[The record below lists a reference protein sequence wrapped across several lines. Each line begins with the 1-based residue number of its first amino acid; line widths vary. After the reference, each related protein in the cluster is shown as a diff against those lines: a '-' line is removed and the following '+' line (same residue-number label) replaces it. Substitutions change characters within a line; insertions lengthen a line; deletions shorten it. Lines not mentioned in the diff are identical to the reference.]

1 MRWSMFSAIV
11 LITIQMSGLALGQ
24 SAPSS
29 EIAPVGKLR
38 SGTIEIQ
45 VVSGVAKPIGKF
57 IAERL
62 GASCEPIGYATV
74 EAYVQSFGKGEWDI
88 AIGPKALAPA
98 EKSDL
103 VSDLWLSDLI
113 YVTAP
118 GHEFANAGEVDR
130 PGVKVGVTQA
140 SPSDRFLSRTLKSA
154 EIVRVPL
161 SAQIVLDAIER
172 LRSGKSDVYGT
183 DAGIAY
189 QVTAGLAGA
198 KIVPGSFTTVL
209 IALALP
215 KGRSSAAQ
223 AKVAEI
229 VTEAKRTGVIQ
240 KAIEQAGLKSNA
252 VRVAPD

>member
-1 MRWSMFSAIV
+1 
-11 LITIQMSGLALGQ
+11 
-24 SAPSS
+24 
-29 EIAPVGKLR
+29 
-38 SGTIEIQ
+38 
-45 VVSGVAKPIGKF
+45 
-57 IAERL
+57 
-62 GASCEPIGYATV
+62 
-74 EAYVQSFGKGEWDI
+74 
-88 AIGPKALAPA
+88 
-98 EKSDL
+98 
-103 VSDLWLSDLI
+103 
-113 YVTAP
+113 
-118 GHEFANAGEVDR
+118 
-130 PGVKVGVTQA
+130 
-140 SPSDRFLSRTLKSA
+140 
-154 EIVRVPL
+154 
-161 SAQIVLDAIER
+161 
-172 LRSGKSDVYGT
+172 VYGT